1 MSKGIAVNNGYGGNF
16 LVLAYPEVQMEMNMK
31 DTLLIDGV
39 ADFAG
44 NMAVEGS
51 TVTLT
56 AADSGI
62 GKGTASKGDA
72 GNLLISEADVT
83 LLNVYIYEGVSLYGN
98 GGNSTYCFS
107 PSFFLFCLNLAISL
121 FLSSSQSRSLVYLE
135 DGKLY
140 IDETV
145 LNTAVVEKGFAQE
158 YGGNSKNQIIHCQ
171 RIFFCSFLVSSSLFI
186 IHACSFITN
195 APLTLPFFPSLSL
208 SL

>member
-1 MSKGIAVNNGYGGNF
+1 LKLFLLASLLSSCLIKTISLGNIATDSSDLTLKGCNILNGFTESSGLGLRRALGGNVAVASLTNSNTIEIESTVMSKGIAVNNGYGGNF

-107 PSFFLFCLNLAISL
+107 PSRLT
-121 FLSSSQSRSLVYLE
+121 R
-135 DGKLY
+135 
-140 IDETV
+140 
-145 LNTAVVEKGFAQE
+145 
-158 YGGNSKNQIIHCQ
+158 
-171 RIFFCSFLVSSSLFI
+171 
-186 IHACSFITN
+186 SFIAN
-195 APLTLPFFPSLSL
+195 SGLSLSL
-208 SL
+208 SLSFYFA